1 MNQIAQYQNGNTTVT
16 IFEDGTKIRE
26 FNESPKAEHPESI
39 DVKISDYC
47 DMGCKYCH
55 ESSTTNGKHADLNVL
70 LETLS
75 VLPAGV
81 ELAIG
86 GGNPLAHPQLLW
98 FLSELKVKGL
108 IANITVNQG
117 HLKPYQELLSLLIIE
132 DLVKGVGISITNN
145 NFKYIHPLLELS
157 DNIVYHMIAGV
168 NETSQIDKLIQL
180 NQEHSKEAK
189 ILVLGYKVFGFGV
202 EFFNQEINA
211 NVKHWRKQLPNYI
224 GKCTL
229 SFDNLAIEQ
238 LKVKRLFTVEG
249 WNKFYMGD
257 DFTFTMYID
266 AVKQEFAPT
275 SRSPKEQRVSFERTS
290 LLQFFQPKIKSIWTT
305 NY

>member
-1 MNQIAQYQNGNTTVT
+1 
-16 IFEDGTKIRE
+16 
-26 FNESPKAEHPESI
+26 
-39 DVKISDYC
+39 
-47 DMGCKYCH
+47 
-55 ESSTTNGKHADLNVL
+55 
-70 LETLS
+70 
-75 VLPAGV
+75 
-81 ELAIG
+81 
-86 GGNPLAHPQLLW
+86 
-98 FLSELKVKGL
+98 
-108 IANITVNQG
+108 
-117 HLKPYQELLSLLIIE
+117 
-132 DLVKGVGISITNN
+132 
-145 NFKYIHPLLELS
+145 
-157 DNIVYHMIAGV
+157 MIAGV